1 MSESIQSIKERLK
14 TVTSLTDPFIA
25 ELKQDQRKGVQQALR
40 SFEKQVKKTALIQE
54 KYLEMSLF
62 EKQAYEQGY
71 EWIAG
76 IDEVGRGPLAGP
88 VVAAA
93 VILPKDEPILGLNDS
108 KQLSEKKR
116 ELLYDQI
123 QQKALAIGIGII
135 DEKKIDEVNIYEA
148 SKLAMIQAVEKLAI
162 RPNYLLIDAM
172 TLDLPIQQE
181 KLIKGDARSVS
192 IAAASIIAKVYR
204 DDLMKKYDELYPGYG
219 FGHNAGYG
227 TKEHLQG
234 LATQGITPI
243 HRRSFA
249 PIKNYLS

>member
-1 MSESIQSIKERLK
+1 MSEAILSIKERLK
-14 TVTSLTDPFIA
+14 EIRSLDDPA
-25 ELKQDQRKGVQQALR
+25 VAVLRQDPRKGVQQALLA
-40 SFEKQVKKTALIQE
+40 FEKRLKKEALIQE
-54 KYLEMSLF
+54 KYLEMSMF
-62 EKQAYEQGY
+62 EQMAYEQGH

-93 VILPKDEPILGLNDS
+93 VILPKNKQILGLNDS

-116 ELLYDQI
+116 TTLYEQI
-123 QQKALAIGIGII
+123 QQKAIAIGIGLI
-135 DEKKIDEVNIYEA
+135 DERKIDEVNIYEA
-148 SKLAMIQAVEKLAI
+148 SKLAMIQAVEKLAVK
-162 RPNYLLIDAM
+162 PSYLLIDAM
-172 TLDLPIQQE
+172 TLELPIPQE

-204 DDLMKKYDELYPGYG
+204 DNLMKKYEELYPGYG

-234 LATQGITPI
+234 LANLGITPI
-243 HRRSFA
+243 HRKTFA
-249 PIKNYLS
+249 PVKNYLT

>member
-1 MSESIQSIKERLK
+1 MSEAILSIKERLK
-14 TVTSLTDPFIA
+14 EIRSLDDPA
-25 ELKQDQRKGVQQALR
+25 VAVLRQDTRKGVQQALLA
-40 SFEKQVKKTALIQE
+40 FEKRLKKEALIQE
-54 KYLEMSLF
+54 KYLEMSMF
-62 EKQAYEQGY
+62 EQMAYEQGH

-93 VILPKDEPILGLNDS
+93 VILPKNEQILGLNDS

-116 ELLYDQI
+116 TTLYEQI
-123 QQKALAIGIGII
+123 QQKAIAIGIGLI
-135 DEKKIDEVNIYEA
+135 DERKIDEVNIYEA
-148 SKLAMIQAVEKLAI
+148 SKLAMIQAVEKLAVK
-162 RPNYLLIDAM
+162 PSYLLIDAM
-172 TLDLPIQQE
+172 TLELPIPQE

-204 DDLMKKYDELYPGYG
+204 DNLMKKYEELYPGYG

-234 LATQGITPI
+234 LADLGITPI
-243 HRRSFA
+243 HRKTFA
-249 PIKNYLS
+249 PVKNYLT